1 MEPLFLLLILL
12 LGLAMFDA
20 AAVELGVDS
29 RNESDD
35 PHAPLF
41 GAF

>member
-1 MEPLFLLLILL
+1 MEPLFLLLLVL

-20 AAVELGVDS
+20 LAAELGVDS

-35 PHAPLF
+35 PHAPLY
-41 GAF
+41 GAR